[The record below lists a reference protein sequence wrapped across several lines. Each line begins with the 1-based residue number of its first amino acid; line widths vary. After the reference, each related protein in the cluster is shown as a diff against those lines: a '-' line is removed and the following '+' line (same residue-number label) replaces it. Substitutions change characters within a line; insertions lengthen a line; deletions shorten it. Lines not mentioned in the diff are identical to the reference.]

1 MTDLTGWDESNVR
14 DWLPRDTE
22 AKGSE
27 LLAAWETAACVIA
40 ADRPGTSAVLDAG
53 SGPGGFLGALLA
65 AFPEAS
71 GTWLD
76 SSPAMREEATRRLA
90 GAADRITFF
99 VDDLLTVG
107 RPEWHGQFDAVL
119 SSRVTHHLSR
129 QDLAAFYQH
138 AHSALR
144 PGGWIA
150 NLDSVR
156 LPGQWDALIRRARKR
171 YRAESAAANGE
182 GGPSH
187 PHLHPVPTMTDH
199 FDAIKD
205 AGFGGAQT
213 VWAAFSRVLIMARKP
228 DDH

>member
-1 MTDLTGWDESNVR
+1 MTERTGWDESNVR

-27 LLAAWETAACVIA
+27 LQGAWETAACVIA

-65 AFPEAS
+65 AFPGAS

-76 SSPAMREEATRRLA
+76 SSLTMRDEATQRLA
-90 GAADRITFF
+90 GSADQITFF

-107 RPEWHGQFDAVL
+107 RPKWRERFDAVL
-119 SSRVTHHLSR
+119 SSRITHHLSR
-129 QDLAAFYQH
+129 PDLGAFYRH
-138 AHSALR
+138 AHSALK
-144 PGGWIA
+144 PGGWVA

-156 LPGQWDALIRRARKR
+156 LPGEWDALVRRARKQ
-171 YRAESAAANGE
+171 YRAGGAAVTGES
-182 GGPSH
+182 GPSH
-187 PHLHPVPTMTDH
+187 PHLHPVPSMADH
-199 FDAIKD
+199 LDAING
-205 AGFGGAQT
+205 AGFGTAQT